1 MGNIAD
7 QEARRRITD
16 DTVLYINPF
25 DHPLIWEGHATIIDE
40 LKEANIN
47 PSLIICCVG
56 GGGLLLGIL
65 KGLER
70 NSMGSV
76 PVLAMETHGAHS
88 LNATLEANEVVVLD
102 GIKSIAKSLGS
113 AKVADQ
119 CLPVIK
125 NHKGPV
131 YSK

>member
-1 MGNIAD
+1 
-7 QEARRRITD
+7 
-16 DTVLYINPF
+16 
-25 DHPLIWEGHATIIDE
+25 
-40 LKEANIN
+40 
-47 PSLIICCVG
+47 
-56 GGGLLLGIL
+56 
-65 KGLER
+65 
-70 NSMGSV
+70 MGSV

-131 YSK
+131 YSKLCHDTEAIDGKPLMLLTVTYYTVQRSNNSWQITDSLSNQHVAHRLQLFIADM